1 MDARDRKD
9 GKKVASPKDEK
20 KRDHRG
26 NSDRKDVSLKD
37 DKKHD
42 RRDHKGDG
50 DKKDLKDEKRDNERK
65 EEKSKE
71 RDRKE
76 DKTIGDEIKEF
87 RKESDTRD
95 DRRSPARRPISER
108 RRESRDS
115 PIRRDNRSPIRRD
128 RDYERKRNYSGEDRG
143 YKRYNSD
150 YIPPRPAYT
159 RRFSSDFP
167 PKRDYR
173 DMPRFPPAGAQT
185 WEDKVQSFLCATK
198 PTSSHPDMFNT
209 SAPPPYPPPFAG
221 TGVVTL
227 PDLSQPPPNMIP
239 GLAGAPVPLA
249 GIPVSL
255 AGPPV
260 PPPCNVVHPT
270 MSLPPVVPGLVPLE
284 ATGPNPYVEP
294 LVAVPYTGVPVA
306 EYNHNPPQQQEPALM
321 PVEAAPRSYSPVEPH
336 VKGEFKPY
344 DPNEGVATGSEGRS
358 SETRERPVLTA
369 KQKKKIEKSRN
380 PLWQF
385 VAKMLLNDE
394 NFQQMRKKKKKL
406 SPLEERED
414 IHRRGDEAAIR
425 ISLKLEKAGF
435 DDPKLW
441 TIVKDKGPQG
451 LCEDLRVAVLSCII
465 ETNPDSSKKKDVMDA
480 TLLSD

>member
-50 DKKDLKDEKRDNERK
+50 DKKDSKDEKRDHKDVDRKDVSPREKKRDHKESSRK
-65 EEKSKE
+65 EDNEKKHDKRDHKGE
-71 RDRKE
+71 RDKKE

-173 DMPRFPPAGAQT
+173 DMSRFPPAGAQT

-198 PTSSHPDMFNT
+198 PTSSHPEMFNT

-249 GIPVSL
+249 GLPVSL

-294 LVAVPYTGVPVA
+294 LVPVPYTGVPVA
-306 EYNHNPPQQQEPALM
+306 EYNHSPPQQQEPALM
-321 PVEAAPRSYSPVEPH
+321 PVE
-336 VKGEFKPY
+336 
-344 DPNEGVATGSEGRS
+344 T
-358 SETRERPVLTA
+358 
-369 KQKKKIEKSRN
+369 
-380 PLWQF
+380 
-385 VAKMLLNDE
+385 
-394 NFQQMRKKKKKL
+394 
-406 SPLEERED
+406 
-414 IHRRGDEAAIR
+414 
-425 ISLKLEKAGF
+425 
-435 DDPKLW
+435 
-441 TIVKDKGPQG
+441 
-451 LCEDLRVAVLSCII
+451 
-465 ETNPDSSKKKDVMDA
+465 
-480 TLLSD
+480 